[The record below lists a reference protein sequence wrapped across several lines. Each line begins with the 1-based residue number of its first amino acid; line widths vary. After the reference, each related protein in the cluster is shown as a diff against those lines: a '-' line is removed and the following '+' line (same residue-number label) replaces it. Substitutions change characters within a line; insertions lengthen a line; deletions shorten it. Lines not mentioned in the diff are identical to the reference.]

1 MTLMDEHVLYVVDG
15 WSMTAKGLVQLGRY
29 LDGVES
35 IADITD
41 DMRAVIE
48 KEFPQHLYKVA
59 PKRPIG

>member
-1 MTLMDEHVLYVVDG
+1 MDDNVLYVVDG

-35 IADITD
+35 ISAITD

-59 PKRPIG
+59 KRPIG